1 MTDSKTREA
10 KYPSWWI
17 YHGSGEQDPER
28 ILRRPQAPRWRQFAT
43 IEDRG
48 SLLETPITLPRN
60 QKTKLYAPDGK
71 QSRFISD
78 DTEIELINASL
89 YLRRPLLVTGRPGV
103 GKSSLAYAVADELG
117 LGQVLVWP
125 INSRSNLRDA
135 LYSYDA
141 IGRLQAA
148 NFTES
153 GDPPPG
159 IGEYIQLGPLGTALL
174 PWSRPRVL
182 LIDEIDKSDVDLPND
197 LLNVFETGR
206 FVIPELIR
214 LAGSTALGAEPDTGT
229 SVAVSVRTSDENQL
243 YPVVNGTVQC
253 NDFPIVIIT
262 SNGERELPAP
272 FLRRCIRLD
281 INVPN
286 REKLEQIVDA
296 HFLPSERGQRD
307 VLIKAFL
314 DKQVGGG
321 NLATDQLLNALYL
334 SNAIATFSND
344 PENNLELAGVSK
356 ESLLKALLR
365 PLDSFS

>member
-1 MTDSKTREA
+1 M
-10 KYPSWWI
+10 
-17 YHGSGEQDPER
+17 Q
-28 ILRRPQAPRWRQFAT
+28 RPKAPRWRQFGTAQST
-43 IEDRG
+43 SSLIEMA
-48 SLLETPITLPRN
+48 STLPTD
-60 QKTKLYAPDGK
+60 QKAKSHSSDGQHRK
-71 QSRFISD
+71 FISD
-78 DTEIELINASL
+78 DGEIELVNAAL
-89 YLRRPLLVTGRPGV
+89 YLRRPLLVTGKPGV

-148 NFTES
+148 NFTEP
-153 GDPPPG
+153 GDPLPD

-182 LIDEIDKSDVDLPND
+182 LIDEIDKSDIDLPND

-214 LAGSTALGAEPDTGT
+214 LAGSTETEAKQDIDASGAVT
-229 SVAVSVRTSDENQL
+229 VRTSDENQL
-243 YPVVNGTVQC
+243 YPVINGTIQC
-253 NDFPIVIIT
+253 HDFPIVVIT

-281 INVPN
+281 INLPN
-286 REKLEQIVDA
+286 QEKLRQIVDA
-296 HFLPSERGQRD
+296 HFLPSERVQRD
-307 VLIKAFL
+307 ALIKTFL
-314 DKQVGGG
+314 DRQARGD
-321 NLATDQLLNALYL
+321 NLATDQILNALYL
-334 SNAIATFSND
+334 ANTIATITSNS
-344 PENNLELAGVSK
+344 ESTLEVAGVSR
-356 ESLLKALLR
+356 ESLVKALMR